1 MGSGLVGSVV
11 GIDVGGTFTD
21 CVVVDDQG
29 RVWMDKAFTTPSNL
43 AEGIVAALANV
54 CDRLDTDVDAVL
66 SEASVFALGTTSLI
80 NRVVSRR
87 GARVG
92 FITTQ
97 GHEDAVRIGRV
108 LSRSEGLPEQLHYDV
123 AAWNKPEPLFVE
135 GGVRGVSERVDSTGA
150 VVAPL
155 DEAGLLQAVNDLHD
169 LGVDSIAV
177 MFLWSFL
184 NPAHELR
191 ARELI
196 EQAAPGLPVNLSS
209 DIAPTLGEFERA
221 NTTLM
226 NAYLAPG
233 AERDFAEI
241 DARLRERGLRQP
253 LLLMQSNGG
262 LAASEELRRRPVT
275 GLAAGPVGGVMGVQ
289 RLAAALGVQNA
300 ICTDMGGTSFDVGL
314 IVDGQPRFS
323 GESVVER
330 HRLRVPTVEVTSI
343 GAGGGSIAAVDGFGE
358 LHVGPHS
365 AGSTPGPVCYGAGGT
380 EPTVTD
386 ANVVLG
392 RIGQDSFWSGRQ
404 KLDREAALAAITER
418 VARPLGMD
426 PVRAALGVIDIV
438 DARMADLLR
447 TMTISTGYDPR
458 DFTLFAYG
466 GAGPVHVGAYARQLG
481 VSKVYVPLYAPVQSA
496 FGIATGEFRRHQTR
510 AAPMREP
517 YRTEAIQETCAVME
531 ASMQADWQAAALDPD
546 AARYQRFV
554 DMRFRHQVHEI
565 RVPLSPD
572 DTADG
577 LVARFFASYEQAF
590 GKGSAVAG
598 SPTEIVTFHLVSTLP
613 AAAHTLTQSSNDGL
627 VVPAPTATRNVY
639 FDEQPTAT
647 PVFALADLAPGARLE
662 GPLIVESPNTTVVV
676 HAGQGVEVD
685 GYSNLEIAV

>member
-1 MGSGLVGSVV
+1 MGSVV

-21 CVVVDDQG
+21 CVVVDDEG

-43 AEGIVAALANV
+43 AEGILAALANV
-54 CDRLDTDVDAVL
+54 CDRLDADVETVL
-66 SEASVFALGTTSLI
+66 AEASVFALGTTSLI

-135 GGVRGVSERVDSTGA
+135 GGVRGVSERVDSTGS

-155 DEAGLLQAVNDLHD
+155 DEAGLLQAVGELRDRS
-169 LGVDSIAV
+169 VDSIAV

-191 ARELI
+191 ARDLI

-233 AERDFAEI
+233 AEQDFAEI

-343 GAGGGSIAAVDGFGE
+343 GAGGGSIATVDEFGE

-392 RIGQDSFWSGRQ
+392 RIGPDSFWSGRR

-418 VARPLGMD
+418 IARPLGMD
-426 PVRAALGVIDIV
+426 PVQAALGILAIV

-458 DFTLFAYG
+458 DFVLFAYG
-466 GAGPVHVGAYARQLG
+466 GAGPVHVGTYARQLG
-481 VSKVYVPLYAPVQSA
+481 VSGVYVPLYAPVQSA

-510 AAPMREP
+510 AVPMQEP
-517 YRTEAIQETCAVME
+517 YVTEAIREACTAME
-531 ASMQADWQAAALDPD
+531 ASVRVDWQTAALDPD
-546 AARYQRFV
+546 AAFYQRFV

-565 RVPLSPD
+565 RVPLSPE
-572 DTADG
+572 DTAET
-577 LVARFFASYEQAF
+577 LVRRFFASYEQAF
-590 GKGSAVAG
+590 GKGSALAG

-613 AAAHTLTQSSNDGL
+613 AAVHTMTRSPNAGSA
-627 VVPAPTATRNVY
+627 APQPSTMRDVY
-639 FDEQPTAT
+639 FGDQPNAT
-647 PVFALADLAPGARLE
+647 PVFALADLGPGTRME

-676 HAGQGVEVD
+676 HAGQTVEVD
-685 GYSNLEIAV
+685 GYSNLRITV

>member
-1 MGSGLVGSVV
+1 MGSVV

-21 CVVVDDQG
+21 CVVVDDDG

-43 AEGIVAALANV
+43 AEGIVSALANV
-54 CDRLDTDVDAVL
+54 CEGLGADVECVL

-80 NRVVSRR
+80 NRVVSSR

-123 AAWNKPEPLFVE
+123 AAWNKPAPLFVE
-135 GGVRGVSERVDSTGA
+135 GGVRGVSERVDSSGA

-155 DEAGLLQAVNDLHD
+155 DEADLLRAVRELSDCA
-169 LGVDSIAV
+169 VDSIAV

-184 NPAHELR
+184 NPKHEQR

-196 EQAAPGLPVNLSS
+196 ELAAPGVPVNLSS

-241 DARLRERGLRQP
+241 DVRLRERGLRQP

-262 LAASEELRRRPVT
+262 LAASEELRRRPVK

-289 RLAAALGVQNA
+289 RLAAALGVHNA

-392 RIGQDSFWSGRQ
+392 RIGSESFWSGRRR
-404 KLDREAALAAITER
+404 LDADAALAAIDEHI
-418 VARPLGMD
+418 ARPLGME
-426 PVRAALGVIDIV
+426 PVQAALGVLAIV

-458 DFTLFAYG
+458 DFVLFAYG

-510 AAPMREP
+510 AAPMQEP
-517 YRTEAIQETCAVME
+517 YAPEVVQETSAAME
-531 ASMQADWQAAALDPD
+531 WSMRADWQAAGLDAD
-546 AARYQRFV
+546 VARYQRFV

-572 DTADG
+572 DTAEG
-577 LVARFFASYEQAF
+577 LVQRFFSSYEQTF
-590 GKGSAVAG
+590 GKGSAVEG
-598 SPTEIVTFHLVSTLP
+598 SPTDIVTFHLISTLP
-613 AAAHTLTQSSNDGL
+613 AAAHGLTSTSNSGRAT
-627 VVPAPTATRNVY
+627 PAPTATRNVY
-639 FDEQPTAT
+639 FDVQPTAT
-647 PVFALADLAPGARLE
+647 PVFALADLGPGTRLE

-676 HAGQGVEVD
+676 HAGQTVEVD
-685 GYSNLEIAV
+685 GYSNLGITV

>member
-1 MGSGLVGSVV
+1 MGSVV

-21 CVVVDDQG
+21 CVVVDDEG

-43 AEGIVAALANV
+43 AEGILAALANV
-54 CDRLDTDVDAVL
+54 CDRLDADVETVL
-66 SEASVFALGTTSLI
+66 AEASVFALGTTSLI

-135 GGVRGVSERVDSTGA
+135 GGVRGVSERVDSTGS

-155 DEAGLLQAVNDLHD
+155 DEAGLLQAVGELRDRS
-169 LGVDSIAV
+169 VDSIAV

-191 ARELI
+191 ARDLI

-233 AERDFAEI
+233 AEQDFAEI

-343 GAGGGSIAAVDGFGE
+343 GAGGGSIATVDEFGE

-392 RIGQDSFWSGRQ
+392 RIGPDSFWSGRR

-418 VARPLGMD
+418 IARPLGMD
-426 PVRAALGVIDIV
+426 PVQAALGILAIV

-458 DFTLFAYG
+458 DFVLFAYG
-466 GAGPVHVGAYARQLG
+466 GAGPVHVGTYARQLG
-481 VSKVYVPLYAPVQSA
+481 VSGVYVPLYAPVQSA

-510 AAPMREP
+510 AVPMQEP
-517 YRTEAIQETCAVME
+517 YVTEAIREACTAME
-531 ASMQADWQAAALDPD
+531 ASVRVDWQTAALDPG
-546 AARYQRFV
+546 AAFYQRFV

-565 RVPLSPD
+565 RVPLSPE
-572 DTADG
+572 DTAET
-577 LVARFFASYEQAF
+577 LVRRFFASYEQAF
-590 GKGSAVAG
+590 GKGSALAG

-613 AAAHTLTQSSNDGL
+613 AAVHTMTRSPNAGSA
-627 VVPAPTATRNVY
+627 APQPSTMRDVY
-639 FDEQPTAT
+639 FGDQPNAT
-647 PVFALADLAPGARLE
+647 PVFALADLGPGTRME

-676 HAGQGVEVD
+676 HAGQTVEVD
-685 GYSNLEIAV
+685 GYSNLRITV

>member
-1 MGSGLVGSVV
+1 MGSVV

-21 CVVVDDQG
+21 CVVVDDEG

-54 CDRLDTDVDAVL
+54 CDRLGCDVDSVL
-66 SEASVFALGTTSLI
+66 AEASVFALGTTSLI

-108 LSRSEGLPEQLHYDV
+108 LSRSEGLPEQSHYDV
-123 AAWNKPEPLFVE
+123 AAWNKPGPLFVE
-135 GGVRGVSERVDSTGA
+135 GGVRGVSERVDSSGA

-155 DEAGLLQAVNDLHD
+155 DEAGLLQAVGELRD
-169 LGVDSIAV
+169 LGMDSIAV

-184 NPAHELR
+184 NPQHELR

-233 AERDFAEI
+233 ADRDFAEI

-289 RLAAALGVQNA
+289 RLAAVLGVENA

-343 GAGGGSIAAVDGFGE
+343 GAGGGSIAAVDEFGE

-365 AGSTPGPVCYGAGGT
+365 AGSTPGPVCYAAGGT

-392 RIGQDSFWSGRQ
+392 RISPGSFWSGRR
-404 KLDREAALAAITER
+404 KLDRDAALAAITER

-426 PVRAALGVIDIV
+426 PVRAALGIIDIV

-458 DFTLFAYG
+458 EFALFAYG

-481 VSKVYVPLYAPVQSA
+481 VSRVYVPLYAPVQSA

-510 AAPMREP
+510 AAPVREP
-517 YRTEAIQETCAVME
+517 YRTEAIREVCAGME
-531 ASMQADWQAAALDPD
+531 ASIQADWQTAALDSD
-546 AARYQRFV
+546 AAAYQRFV
-554 DMRFRHQVHEI
+554 DIRFRHQVHEI
-565 RVPLSPD
+565 RVPLSPG
-572 DTADG
+572 DTAES
-577 LVARFFASYEQAF
+577 LVRRFFTSYEQAF
-590 GKGSAVAG
+590 GKGSAVVG

-613 AAAHTLTQSSNDGL
+613 AAVHTLTRSPNAGSAAP
-627 VVPAPTATRNVY
+627 VPSATRDVY
-639 FDEQPTAT
+639 FDDQPTPT
-647 PVFALADLAPGARLE
+647 PVFALGDLGPGARME
-662 GPLIVESPNTTVVV
+662 GPLVVESPNTTVVV
-676 HAGQGVEVD
+676 HSGQAVDVD
-685 GYSNLEIAV
+685 GYANLVITV

>member
-1 MGSGLVGSVV
+1 MGSVV

-21 CVVVDDQG
+21 CVVVDDAG
-29 RVWMDKAFTTPSNL
+29 RVWMDKAFTTPSDL

-54 CDRLDTDVDAVL
+54 CDRLDADVDAVL
-66 SEASVFALGTTSLI
+66 AEASVFALGTTSLI

-123 AAWNKPEPLFVE
+123 AAWNKPEPLFVD
-135 GGVRGVSERVDSTGA
+135 GGVCGVSERVDSKGA
-150 VVAPL
+150 VVASL
-155 DEAGLLQAVNDLHD
+155 DEEGLLRAVDEL
-169 LGVDSIAV
+169 LGMGVDSIAV

-184 NPAHELR
+184 NPGHELR

-196 EQAAPGLPVNLSS
+196 ERAAPGLPVNLSS

-289 RLAAALGVQNA
+289 QLAAALGVQNA

-323 GESVVER
+323 SESVVER

-343 GAGGGSIAAVDGFGE
+343 GAGGGSIASVDGFGE
-358 LHVGPHS
+358 LHVGPQS

-392 RIGQDSFWSGRQ
+392 RIGPDSFWSGRRT
-404 KLDREAALAAITER
+404 LDREAALAAITER

-426 PVRAALGVIDIV
+426 PVRAALGIVDIV

-458 DFTLFAYG
+458 DFVLFAYG

-481 VSKVYVPLYAPVQSA
+481 VSKVYCRSTRRCSRRSA
-496 FGIATGEFRRHQTR
+496 SPRGSSGGIRPGPRRCRSPTGPTPYEKRALLWSRRCEQTGG
-510 AAPMREP
+510 PP
-517 YRTEAIQETCAVME
+517 GWTLT
-531 ASMQADWQAAALDPD
+531 
-546 AARYQRFV
+546 
-554 DMRFRHQVHEI
+554 
-565 RVPLSPD
+565 PLSI
-572 DTADG
+572 
-577 LVARFFASYEQAF
+577 S
-590 GKGSAVAG
+590 GS
-598 SPTEIVTFHLVSTLP
+598 
-613 AAAHTLTQSSNDGL
+613 LT
-627 VVPAPTATRNVY
+627 
-639 FDEQPTAT
+639 
-647 PVFALADLAPGARLE
+647 
-662 GPLIVESPNTTVVV
+662 
-676 HAGQGVEVD
+676 
-685 GYSNLEIAV
+685 

>member
-1 MGSGLVGSVV
+1 MGCVV

-21 CVVVDDQG
+21 CVVVDEAG
-29 RVWMDKAFTTPSNL
+29 RVWTDKAFTTPANL

-54 CDRLDTDVDAVL
+54 CERLGAGVDEVL
-66 SEASVFALGTTSLI
+66 ADASVFALGTTSLI

-97 GHEDAVRIGRV
+97 GHEDAVLIGRV
-108 LSRSEGLPEQLHYDV
+108 LSRSEGLPEQSHYDV
-123 AAWNKPEPLFVE
+123 AAWNKPAPLYVE
-135 GGVRGVSERVDSTGA
+135 GGVRGVRERVDSTGA

-155 DEAGLLQAVNDLHD
+155 DETGLLRAVEEILA

-184 NPAHELR
+184 NPAHERR

-209 DIAPTLGEFERA
+209 DVAPTLGEFERA

-233 AERDFAEI
+233 AEQDFAEI

-262 LAASEELRRRPVT
+262 LAASGELRARPVA
-275 GLAAGPVGGVMGVQ
+275 GLAAGPVGGVMGVR
-289 RLAAALGVQNA
+289 RLADALGVRNA
-300 ICTDMGGTSFDVGL
+300 VCTDMGGTSFDVGL
-314 IVDGQPRFS
+314 IVDGSPRFS

-343 GAGGGSIAAVDGFGE
+343 GAGGGSIASVDAYGE
-358 LHVGPHS
+358 LSVGPRS

-392 RIGQDSFWSGRQ
+392 RIGPDSFWSGRRR
-404 KLDREAALAAITER
+404 LDRDAALAAIAER

-426 PVRAALGVIDIV
+426 PIRAALGIVDIV

-447 TMTISTGYDPR
+447 TLTISTGYDPR
-458 DFTLFAYG
+458 EFALFAYG

-481 VSKVYVPLYAPVQSA
+481 VARVYVPLYAPAQSA
-496 FGIATGEFRRHQTR
+496 FGIATGEFRRHLSR

-517 YRTEAIQETCAVME
+517 YDADALREVCAAME
-531 ASMQADWQAAALDPD
+531 SSAREDWAAAALDPD
-546 AARYQRFV
+546 SARYEWFA
-554 DMRFRHQVHEI
+554 DMRFRHQAHEM
-565 RVPLSPD
+565 RVPFAPESAAAALAP
-572 DTADG
+572 A
-577 LVARFFASYEQAF
+577 FFAGYEQMF
-590 GKGSAVAG
+590 GRGSALAG
-598 SPTEIVTFHLVSTLP
+598 SQTEVVAVHLVSTHP
-613 AAAHTLTQSSNDGL
+613 AAAHTLTRGADAAAREPSPVAVRDVHFG
-627 VVPAPTATRNVY
+627 PGAER
-639 FDEQPTAT
+639 T
-647 PVFALADLAPGARLE
+647 PVYALADMAPGARLR

-676 HAGQGVEVD
+676 HPGQQVEVD
-685 GYSNLEIAV
+685 GYSNLSITVQEDAR

>member
-1 MGSGLVGSVV
+1 MGSVI

-21 CVVVDDQG
+21 CVVLDDQG

-43 AEGIVAALANV
+43 ADGIVAALANV
-54 CDRLDTDVDAVL
+54 CDRLDADVEAVL

-80 NRVVSRR
+80 NRVVSGR
-87 GARVG
+87 GAKVG

-97 GHEDAVRIGRV
+97 GHEDVVRIGRV
-108 LSRSEGLPEQLHYDV
+108 LSRSEGLPEQSHYDV
-123 AAWNKPEPLFVE
+123 AAWNKPEPLFAE
-135 GGVRGVSERVDSTGA
+135 GGVRGVAERVDSTGS

-155 DEAGLLQAVNDLHD
+155 DEAALLQAAGELRDM
-169 LGVDSIAV
+169 GVDSIAV

-184 NPAHELR
+184 NAAHELR

-209 DIAPTLGEFERA
+209 DVAPTLGEFERA

-233 AERDFAEI
+233 ADRDFAEI

-289 RLAAALGVQNA
+289 RLAAALGVRNA
-300 ICTDMGGTSFDVGL
+300 VCTDMGGTSFDVGL

-330 HRLRVPTVEVTSI
+330 RRLRVPTVEVTSI
-343 GAGGGSIAAVDGFGE
+343 GAGGGSIAAVDEFGE

-365 AGSTPGPVCYGAGGT
+365 AGSAPGPVCYGAGGA

-392 RIGQDSFWSGRQ
+392 RIGPDSFWSGRR
-404 KLDREAALAAITER
+404 KLDREAALAAIAER

-426 PVRAALGVIDIV
+426 PVRAALGIVDIV

-458 DFTLFAYG
+458 EFVLFAYG

-481 VSKVYVPLYAPVQSA
+481 AAKVYVPLYAPVQSA
-496 FGIATGEFRRHQTR
+496 FGIATGEFRRHRTR

-517 YRTEAIQETCAVME
+517 YRTEAIREVCAGAE
-531 ASMQADWQAAALDPD
+531 ASMRADWDAAALDPD
-546 AARYQRFV
+546 AASYQRFV

-565 RVPLSPD
+565 QVPLSPE
-572 DTADG
+572 DTAES
-577 LVARFFASYEQAF
+577 LVRRFYASYEQAF

-613 AAAHTLTQSSNDGL
+613 AAAHVLTRSTSAGGA
-627 VVPAPTATRNVY
+627 APTPSTVRDVY

-647 PVFALADLAPGARLE
+647 PVFALADLKPGARME

-676 HAGQGVEVD
+676 HAGQTVEVD
-685 GYSNLEIAV
+685 GYANLGITI

>member
-1 MGSGLVGSVV
+1 M
-11 GIDVGGTFTD
+11 
-21 CVVVDDQG
+21 
-29 RVWMDKAFTTPSNL
+29 
-43 AEGIVAALANV
+43 
-54 CDRLDTDVDAVL
+54 
-66 SEASVFALGTTSLI
+66 
-80 NRVVSRR
+80 
-87 GARVG
+87 
-92 FITTQ
+92 
-97 GHEDAVRIGRV
+97 
-108 LSRSEGLPEQLHYDV
+108 
-123 AAWNKPEPLFVE
+123 
-135 GGVRGVSERVDSTGA
+135 
-150 VVAPL
+150 
-155 DEAGLLQAVNDLHD
+155 
-169 LGVDSIAV
+169 
-177 MFLWSFL
+177 
-184 NPAHELR
+184 
-191 ARELI
+191 
-196 EQAAPGLPVNLSS
+196 
-209 DIAPTLGEFERA
+209 
-221 NTTLM
+221 
-226 NAYLAPG
+226 
-233 AERDFAEI
+233 
-241 DARLRERGLRQP
+241 
-253 LLLMQSNGG
+253 
-262 LAASEELRRRPVT
+262 
-275 GLAAGPVGGVMGVQ
+275 
-289 RLAAALGVQNA
+289 
-300 ICTDMGGTSFDVGL
+300 
-314 IVDGQPRFS
+314 
-323 GESVVER
+323 
-330 HRLRVPTVEVTSI
+330 
-343 GAGGGSIAAVDGFGE
+343 DGFGE
-358 LHVGPHS
+358 LHVGPNS

-392 RIGQDSFWSGRQ
+392 RIGPDSFWSGRQ

-426 PVRAALGVIDIV
+426 PVRAALGIIDIV

-481 VSKVYVPLYAPVQSA
+481 VAKVYVPLYAPVQSA

-517 YRTEAIQETCAVME
+517 YRTEAMQETCAVME
-531 ASMQADWQAAALDPD
+531 ESMQADWQAAALDPD

-577 LVARFFASYEQAF
+577 LIARFFASYEQAF

-627 VVPAPTATRNVY
+627 AAPAPTATRDVY
-639 FDEQPTAT
+639 FDEKPTAT

-676 HAGQGVEVD
+676 HAGQAVEVD
-685 GYSNLEIAV
+685 GYSNLEITA

>member
-1 MGSGLVGSVV
+1 MGSVV

-21 CVVVDDQG
+21 CVVVDGEG

-54 CDRLDTDVDAVL
+54 CDRLGADVESVL
-66 SEASVFALGTTSLI
+66 AEASVFALGTTSLI

-108 LSRSEGLPEQLHYDV
+108 LSRSEGLPEQSHYDV

-135 GGVRGVSERVDSTGA
+135 GGVHGVSERVDSTGA

-155 DEAGLLQAVNDLHD
+155 DEAGLLRAVGELRE
-169 LGVDSIAV
+169 LGMDSIAV

-184 NPAHELR
+184 NPQHELR

-233 AERDFAEI
+233 ADLDFAEI
-241 DARLRERGLRQP
+241 NARLRGRGLRQP

-289 RLAAALGVQNA
+289 RLAAAIGVQNA

-323 GESVVER
+323 SETVVER

-343 GAGGGSIAAVDGFGE
+343 GAGGGSIAAVDEFGE

-365 AGSTPGPVCYGAGGT
+365 AGSMPGPVCYGAGGT

-392 RIGQDSFWSGRQ
+392 RIGPDSFWSGRR
-404 KLDREAALAAITER
+404 KLDREAALAAIAER
-418 VARPLGMD
+418 VSRPLGIN
-426 PVRAALGVIDIV
+426 PVRAALGVVDIV

-458 DFTLFAYG
+458 EFVLFSYG

-481 VSKVYVPLYAPVQSA
+481 VSRVYVPLHAPVQSA

-517 YRTEAIQETCAVME
+517 YRTEAVKETCAIME
-531 ASMQADWQAAALDPD
+531 TSMRVDWQAAALDPD
-546 AARYQRFV
+546 AALFQRFV

-565 RVPLSPD
+565 RVPLSPE
-572 DTADG
+572 DTAET
-577 LVARFFASYEQAF
+577 LVRRFFASYEQAF
-590 GKGSAVAG
+590 GKGSALAG

-613 AAAHTLTQSSNDGL
+613 AAVHTLTRSSNTGHTA
-627 VVPAPTATRNVY
+627 PASTTTRDVY
-639 FDEQPTAT
+639 FDEEPTST
-647 PVFALADLAPGARLE
+647 PVFALADLGLGTRME

-676 HAGQGVEVD
+676 HAGQTVEVD
-685 GYSNLEIAV
+685 GYSNLGITV